1 MGTKLFGK
9 VFQQIYE
16 STVAANW
23 EVMTVW
29 IHFIILADENGVVDM
44 PPFAIAR
51 RTGLPLPMI
60 EKGIAELEKA
70 DPLSRSKDAK
80 GARLVRLDE
89 HRDWGW
95 SLPTYPEYSKRIT
108 TEQKRQYNRE
118 RMREKRAKNKS
129 GQEF

>member
-16 STVAANW
+16 STVAADW
-23 EVMTVW
+23 EVMVVW
-29 IHFIILADENGVVDM
+29 MQFIILADENGIVDS

-51 RTGLPLPMI
+51 RTGLPQEMI
-60 EKGIAELEKA
+60 EKAIKVLEKP
-70 DPLSRSKDAK
+70 DKLSRSKQSE

-95 SLPTYPEYSKRIT
+95 ILPTYCEYSKRMT
-108 TEQKRQYNRE
+108 AEQKKLADRE
-118 RMREKRAKNKS
+118 RMREKRAKAK
-129 GQEF
+129 GEEF

>member
-9 VFQQIYE
+9 VFQQIYD
-16 STVAANW
+16 STVAADW

-29 IHFIILADENGVVDM
+29 IHFIILADENGVVDI

-51 RTGLPLPMI
+51 RTGLPQEMV
-60 EKGIAELEKA
+60 EKGIAELEKS

-95 SLPTYPEYSKRIT
+95 RLPTYGEYSKRLT
-108 TEQKRQYNRE
+108 HEQKKQADRD
-118 RMREKRAKNKS
+118 RMREKRAKKIS
-129 GQEF
+129 

>member
-9 VFQQIYE
+9 VFQQIYD

-23 EVMTVW
+23 ETMTVW
-29 IHFIILADENGVVDM
+29 IHFIILADENGVVDS

-51 RTGLPLPMI
+51 RTGLPVEMI
-60 EKGIAELEKA
+60 EEAIKELEKP
-70 DPLSRSKDAK
+70 DPLSRSKDNS

-95 SLPTYPEYSKRIT
+95 RLPTYPEYSKRIT

-118 RMREKRAKNKS
+118 RMREKRAKKK
-129 GQEF
+129 

>member
-9 VFQQIYE
+9 VFQQIYD
-16 STVAANW
+16 STVAADW

-29 IHFIILADENGVVDM
+29 IHFIILADEHGVVDI

-51 RTGLPLPMI
+51 RTGVPLKVI
-60 EKGIAELEKA
+60 EKGIKILEKE

-80 GARLVRLDE
+80 GARLVRLDK

-95 SLPTYPEYSKRIT
+95 KLPTYNEYSKRLT
-108 TEQKRQYNRE
+108 HEQKKAADRD
-118 RMREKRAKNKS
+118 RMRDKRAAGKT
-129 GQEF
+129 

>member
-9 VFQQIYE
+9 VFQQIYD
-16 STVAANW
+16 STVAADW

-29 IHFIILADENGVVDM
+29 IHFIILADENGIVDI

-51 RTGLPLPMI
+51 RTGLPLKMI
-60 EKGIAELEKA
+60 EKGITQLEKA
-70 DPLSRSKDAK
+70 DPLSRSKNAK

-95 SLPTYPEYSKRIT
+95 QLPTYSEYSKRLT
-108 TEQKRQYNRE
+108 HEQKKQADRDRI
-118 RMREKRAKNKS
+118 RDKRAKAKS
-129 GQEF
+129 

>member
-9 VFQQIYE
+9 VFQQIYD
-16 STVAANW
+16 STVAADW

-29 IHFIILADENGVVDM
+29 IHFIILADEHGVVDI

-51 RTGLPLPMI
+51 RTGVPRKAI
-60 EKGIAELEKA
+60 EKGIKILEKE

-80 GARLVRLDE
+80 GARLVRLDK

-95 SLPTYPEYSKRIT
+95 KLPTYNEYSKRLT
-108 TEQKRQYNRE
+108 HEQKKAADRD
-118 RMREKRAKNKS
+118 RMRDKRAAGKT
-129 GQEF
+129 

>member
-9 VFQQIYE
+9 VFQQIYD
-16 STVAANW
+16 STVAADW

-29 IHFIILADENGVVDM
+29 IHFIILADEKGVVDI

-51 RTGLPLPMI
+51 RTGLPLEMI
-60 EKGIAELEKA
+60 EKGIKELEKV
-70 DPLSRSKDAK
+70 DPLSRSKDEG

-95 SLPTYPEYSKRIT
+95 KLPTYSEYSKRLT
-108 TEQKRQYNRE
+108 HEQKKQADRE
-118 RMREKRAKNKS
+118 RMREKRAAKKAS
-129 GQEF
+129 